1 MCLFEIEKI
10 QNEIK
15 LKEDSLSRYGM
26 AIENLK
32 KVDKNKSDEKPVKM
46 LT

>member
-1 MCLFEIEKI
+1 MCILEIKKI
-10 QNEIK
+10 KNEIK
-15 LKEDSLSRYGM
+15 LKEDSLSRFGM

-32 KVDKNKSDEKPVKM
+32 NVEKNKSAEKPVKM